1 MGKGYEFS
9 VKNLTT
15 RSSLLKA
22 HTLGMAD
29 AKEILAAAKEA
40 AQAVAAWGEATAAV
54 VAATEVHIH
63 ALAEAAAQ
71 EDTRSFYMAARNM
84 EDDDEGRGL
93 GRSSINVGWSSMLAA
108 RREAATALQAKR
120 VAEAVATQAKA
131 TAEAAI
137 QNAKALAAETP

>member
-1 MGKGYEFS
+1 MP
-9 VKNLTT
+9 
-15 RSSLLKA
+15 
-22 HTLGMAD
+22 D

-40 AQAVAAWGEATAAV
+40 ARAVAAWGDATAAV
-54 VAATEVHIH
+54 VAATEAHIH

-93 GRSSINVGWSSMLAA
+93 GRSSTSVGWSSMLAA

-120 VAEAVATQAKA
+120 VAETVAAQTKA
-131 TAEAAI
+131 TAEAALKK
-137 QNAKALAAETP
+137 ATALAAETS

>member
-1 MGKGYEFS
+1 
-9 VKNLTT
+9 
-15 RSSLLKA
+15 
-22 HTLGMAD
+22 MAD

-54 VAATEVHIH
+54 VAATEAHIH

-84 EDDDEGRGL
+84 EDDGERGL
-93 GRSSINVGWSSMLAA
+93 GDSSISVGWSSMLAA

-131 TAEAAI
+131 TADAAI
-137 QNAKALAAETP
+137 QKAKALAAETP